1 VKKLDRATN
10 TLILGRKEELD
21 CMGFRADRANFFEP
35 IAGVRECSAQY
46 RYRSPVKAAVVKDEG
61 NGWIT
66 VTLKE
71 PGYCVSP
78 GQSAVFYDGD
88 RLIGG
93 ARIRETL

>member
-1 VKKLDRATN
+1 
-10 TLILGRKEELD
+10 
-21 CMGFRADRANFFEP
+21 
-35 IAGVRECSAQY
+35 
-46 RYRSPVKAAVVKDEG
+46 VKDEG

-93 ARIRETL
+93 AKIREILPGPGGIS